1 MAATTVAQTF
11 EIVVPPGVGP
21 GQAFQFMAGGK
32 KFQTQCP
39 AGAGPGHKVRVTLQM
54 PAAQGP
60 PAQQAAMQT
69 AQVHRGIDAANALEN
84 EARAYF
90 TQYDVNK
97 NGFIEIGELANVCTA
112 LRIPNAEVAN
122 FFQSNDIDRNG
133 KLDFRE
139 FVHCYNAMKIRSQQ
153 IAAGTPSVAAQ
164 PQPQRQGM
172 VTVPGTVMQ
181 SNAQQQMMLQQQQQ
195 MMMMQ
200 QQQMAM
206 QQAGGPRTVYVQQ
219 PVYQQQYR
227 QQQRSGGYSGM
238 AVGGALL
245 GGMMLGGMMDGGD
258 GFGCD
263 GGFFD

>member
-139 FVHCYNAMKIRSQQ
+139 FVHCYNAMK
-153 IAAGTPSVAAQ
+153 
-164 PQPQRQGM
+164 
-172 VTVPGTVMQ
+172 
-181 SNAQQQMMLQQQQQ
+181 MLSK
-195 MMMMQ
+195 
-200 QQQMAM
+200 
-206 QQAGGPRTVYVQQ
+206 GKK
-219 PVYQQQYR
+219 
-227 QQQRSGGYSGM
+227 SGKSGM
-238 AVGGALL
+238 ESKYEGKKSGMESKYQAEFSLMTGASPYSR
-245 GGMMLGGMMDGGD
+245 
-258 GFGCD
+258 
-263 GGFFD
+263 